1 MSFLTGFSCLGGIM
15 DSANDRSASVAIVKT
30 TDRKTGIPRAAAM
43 LEEASFSEKDV
54 YLKCNYNSPD
64 NFPATTH
71 PDALRTAVKLLR
83 AKECRNIILVERSG
97 MGLTREVLKEL
108 GTTDLIR
115 QLKVTFLP
123 LEEVTADQWQRV
135 YFPES
140 HWKDGIEVPRFLNQ
154 EACVV
159 QVCNLNT
166 HRFGGQFSASLKNS
180 IGLIAKYSLEDPQT
194 NYMKELHDSPNQC
207 QMIAEVNQAYSPQLL
222 LMDAVQ
228 SFISGGPE
236 TGELADSG
244 VIVASKDRVALDAVG
259 LAVLR
264 YYGAGFPLNRGSI
277 FDQPQI
283 KRAAELGLGVRSPKQ
298 IRLVADDD
306 ESRFFSAKLA
316 NLLNLSLSE

>member
-180 IGLIAKYSLEDPQT
+180 IGLIAKYDSKDPQK
-194 NYMKELHDSPNQC
+194 NYMRELHDSPNQC
-207 QMIAEVNQAYSPQLL
+207 QMIAEVNQAYSPQLMI
-222 LMDAVQ
+222 MDAVQ
-228 SFISGGPE
+228 SFIDGGPE
-236 TGELADSG
+236 SGEVANPG
-244 VIVASKDRVALDAVG
+244 VIAASKDRVALDAVG
-259 LAVLR
+259 LAMLR
-264 YYGAGFPLNRGSI
+264 HFGAGFPLNQGAI
-277 FDQPQI
+277 FDHAQI

-298 IRLVADDD
+298 IRLMTDD
-306 ESRFFSAKLA
+306 EASRVLAARLGDLLDFSF
-316 NLLNLSLSE
+316 SE